1 MVWAVV
7 QPNYLRGSP
16 IVLYFMNKIN
26 YYVLKYMKVKNVI
39 DWKLVVQATFTKKKK
54 MITISF
60 IDCGENTHIHTN
72 AHNRN
77 DRGKN
82 RLG

>member
-39 DWKLVVQATFTKKKK
+39 DWKLVVQATFTKKK
-54 MITISF
+54 
-60 IDCGENTHIHTN
+60 
-72 AHNRN
+72 R
-77 DRGKN
+77 
-82 RLG
+82 